1 MKYYFILIIF
11 VFSFISCQKEKDNPT
26 ETDEAPKEK
35 IVEAFGFILN
45 DFEVVHDTIKSGDTF
60 GKILENFYLGELK
73 SHQITE
79 RIKDSINLRNIR
91 AGRPYTALLKKDNSR
106 LLQALIYEADAI
118 NYFVVDVR
126 DSIIAYKRQK
136 PVKYIKRVIASEIE
150 GSLSVTLDNAGTDPS
165 LAHNLA
171 RIFEYSIDF
180 FKIQKGDRFAVT
192 FYEKYIN
199 DTIYG
204 GVDRMEASF
213 FVHKGK
219 KFYAFPFIQD
229 TLSNK
234 VEYYDENANALKTM
248 FLKAPLDYF
257 RITSKFSPKRFHP
270 VQKTWKAHRGTDYA
284 APQGTPIRTTAS
296 GVVERTGFTT
306 GNGNYVKVKHNG
318 TYATQYLHMSKILV
332 RKGQRVSQGEV
343 IGLVGSTGL
352 ATGPHVCYRFWK
364 NGEQV
369 DPLQEKATKSEPME
383 TRHKPR
389 FMKEMEPMKRAL
401 DSIAA
406 KNFKD

>member
-1 MKYYFILIIF
+1 MKYYFILFLF
-11 VFSFISCQKEKDNPT
+11 VFNFISCQKQKDNLT
-26 ETDEAPKEK
+26 ETEEAPNEK
-35 IVEAFGFILN
+35 TVKAFGFILN
-45 DFEVVHDTIKSGDTF
+45 DFKVVHDTIKSGDTF
-60 GKILENFYLGELK
+60 GKILENFSLGELK

-79 RIKDSINLRNIR
+79 GIKDSINLRNIR
-91 AGRPYTALLKKDNSR
+91 AGRPYTALLKKDASQS
-106 LLQALIYEADAI
+106 LQALIYEADAI
-118 NYFVVDVR
+118 NYYVVDVR
-126 DSIIAYKRQK
+126 DTIIAYKRQK
-136 PVKYIKRVIASEIE
+136 PVTYVKRVIASEIE
-150 GSLSVTLDNAGTDPS
+150 GSLSVTLDKAGTDPS
-165 LAHNLA
+165 LAHNMA
-171 RIFEYSIDF
+171 KIFEYSIDF

-213 FVHKGK
+213 FVHKAK
-219 KFYAFPFIQD
+219 KFYAFPFKQD

-234 VEYYDENANALKTM
+234 IEYYDENANALKTM

-284 APQGTPIRTTAS
+284 APHGTPIRTTAS

-306 GNGNYVKVKHNG
+306 GNGNYVKVKHNN

-332 RKGQRVSQGEV
+332 KQGQRVSQGDV

-369 DPLQEKATKSEPME
+369 DPLQEKAAKSEPME
-383 TRHKPR
+383 ARHKPR
-389 FMKEMEPMKRAL
+389 FLKEMEPMKRAL

-406 KNFKD
+406 KSFKD

>member
-1 MKYYFILIIF
+1 MKYYFILSLLVI
-11 VFSFISCQKEKDNPT
+11 SLISCQNEKKSNV
-26 ETDEAPKEK
+26 ETPEAPEEK
-35 IVEAFGFILN
+35 LIEAFGFILN
-45 DFEVVHDTIKSGDTF
+45 HYEVQNDTIKSGDTF
-60 GKILENFYLGELK
+60 GKLLENYSLGDLK

-79 RIKDSINLRNIR
+79 AVKDSINFKNFRI
-91 AGRPYTALLKKDNSR
+91 GRPYTVLLDKNEPNTMK
-106 LLQALIYEADAI
+106 AFIYEADAI
-118 NYFVVDVR
+118 NYYVVDLR
-126 DSIIAYKRQK
+126 DSIVGYKKQK
-136 PVKYIKRVIASEIE
+136 PVTYKKRVIASEIE
-150 GSLSVTLDNAGTDPS
+150 GSLSVTISKAGTDPS

-171 RIFEYSIDF
+171 KIFEYSIDF

-192 FYEKYIN
+192 FYEKFIN

-213 FVHKGK
+213 FIHKGK
-219 KFYAFPFIQD
+219 KFYAFPFKQD

-234 VEYYDENANALKTM
+234 VEYFDENANALKTM

-296 GVVERTGFTT
+296 GIVERTGYTA

-332 RKGQRVSQGEV
+332 KQGQRVSQGEV

-369 DPLQEKATKSEPME
+369 DPLQEKASKSEPMDA
-383 TRHKPR
+383 RHKPR
-389 FMKEMEPMKRAL
+389 FMKHMEPMKRAL
-401 DSIAA
+401 DSIAIQ
-406 KNFKD
+406 NFKD